1 MLLKFDMNLKDV
13 NSLYTLWLFQRQYEI
28 RMKLNFEHI
37 KTCLNNMLPSVKFTF
52 ESPEFIYENGKK
64 VRVLNFLDVKIIL
77 HEDNSVESDMY
88 YKLPKIHDYL
98 AYDSTHPDRTKNKI
112 PYNLAKRVIVF
123 VSNPEKVIIRL
134 DELRINIQ
142 NM

>member
-1 MLLKFDMNLKDV
+1 MFLKFDMNLKDV

-37 KTCLNNMLPSVKFTF
+37 KTCLNNMFPSVKFTF

-77 HEDNSVESDMY
+77 HKDNSVESDMY
-88 YKLPKIHDYL
+88 YKLTKTHDYL
-98 AYDSTHPDRTKNKI
+98 GYDSTHPDHTK
-112 PYNLAKRVIVF
+112 
-123 VSNPEKVIIRL
+123 IRYPKPS
-134 DELRINIQ
+134 
-142 NM
+142 